1 MMEVRPY
8 TGRPSPRQQHKP
20 VAIPLLDLEKAADPK
35 GYLPD
40 EGLVDAVNVA
50 LLLQQPLL
58 LTGEPGTGKT
68 QLGYS
73 IAWELGLSPPL
84 VFETKSTSLSRD
96 LFYTFDNV
104 RRFQTAH
111 KADEDINPKLFIQF
125 NALGLA
131 ILRTLD
137 PAKAAG
143 YFAAGAELHRLVQ
156 RSVVLIDEIDKAP
169 RDFPNDILNEIEK
182 LYFRIPELG
191 VEPIQASQ
199 ALRPIVVI
207 TSNSEKS
214 LPDAF
219 LRRCIFYHIPF
230 PDETRLEEIVLSRLS
245 SLSAGPQT
253 ALTGILDFFERLRQ
267 AQTGLRKKPGT
278 AELLNWVAAL
288 IGVGVE
294 PAAPLKPQAEKA
306 VRTLSALAKHPE
318 DQVRV
323 IGLFKTWIHE

>member
-1 MMEVRPY
+1 MIEVRPY
-8 TGRPSPRQQHKP
+8 TGRPSPRQPHLP
-20 VAIPLLDLEKAADPK
+20 VALSMLDLEKAAAPK
-35 GYLPD
+35 GYIPD

-68 QLGYS
+68 QLAYS
-73 IAWELGLSPPL
+73 IAWELGLSEPF
-84 VFETKSTSLSRD
+84 VFETKSTSLSHD

-104 RRFQTAH
+104 RRFQAAH
-111 KADEDINPKLFIQF
+111 KPSQDIDPRLFIQF

-137 PAKAAG
+137 PAETAK
-143 YFAAGAELHRLVQ
+143 YIPAGAEMHQHPQ

-182 LYFRIPELG
+182 LYFRIPELSTG
-191 VEPIQASQ
+191 TIQATQ
-199 ALRPIVVI
+199 TLRPIVVI

-230 PDETRLEEIVLSRLS
+230 PDETRLEEIVLSRISGLT
-245 SLSAGPQT
+245 AGPNT
-253 ALTGILDFFERLRQ
+253 ALSGILDFFERLRQ
-267 AQTGLRKKPGT
+267 PLADLRKKPGT
-278 AELLNWVAAL
+278 AELLNWVAVMV
-288 IGVGVE
+288 GVGID
-294 PAAPLKPQAEKA
+294 PAQPLKSQAEKA

-318 DQVRV
+318 DQARV
-323 IGLFKTWIHE
+323 LGMFKAWIHE

>member
-1 MMEVRPY
+1 MTEARPY
-8 TGRPSPRQQHKP
+8 SGRPSPRQPQEP
-20 VAIPLLDLEKAADPK
+20 LPLPLLDMEKAADPK
-35 GYLPD
+35 GYIPD

-68 QLGYS
+68 QLAYS
-73 IAWELGLSPPL
+73 IAWELGLAEPL

-104 RRFQTAH
+104 RRFQASH
-111 KADEDINPKLFIQF
+111 KADEDIDPRLFIQF

-131 ILRTLD
+131 ILQTLD
-137 PAKAAG
+137 PSEAAR
-143 YFAAGAELHRLVQ
+143 YLPPGAELHQRVR

-182 LYFRIPELG
+182 LYFRIPELRTG
-191 VEPIQASQ
+191 PILAGS

-230 PDETRLEEIVLSRLS
+230 PDETRLEEIVLSRVSGLS
-245 SLSAGPQT
+245 SGT
-253 ALTGILDFFERLRQ
+253 GTVLTGVLDFFERLRQ
-267 AQTGLRKKPGT
+267 PQAGLRKKPGT

-288 IGVGVE
+288 MGVGIE
-294 PAAPLKPQAEKA
+294 PAVALKSQAEKA

>member
-1 MMEVRPY
+1 MIEVRPY
-8 TGRPSPRQQHKP
+8 TGRPSPRQPNVP
-20 VAIPLLDLEKAADPK
+20 VALPMLDLERAADPK

-40 EGLVDAVNVA
+40 EGLADAVNVA

-68 QLGYS
+68 QLAYS
-73 IAWELGLSPPL
+73 IAWELGLSQPL
-84 VFETKSTSLSRD
+84 VFDTKSTSLSRD

-104 RRFQTAH
+104 RRFQAAH
-111 KADEDINPKLFIQF
+111 KPSEDIDPRLFIQF

-131 ILRTLD
+131 ILRTLN
-137 PAKAAG
+137 PVEMAKYMPPGAAIHQQ
-143 YFAAGAELHRLVQ
+143 AQ
-156 RSVVLIDEIDKAP
+156 RSIVLIDEIDKAP

-191 VEPIQASQ
+191 TEPIQASQ
-199 ALRPIVVI
+199 DIRPIVVI

-230 PDETRLEEIVLSRLS
+230 PGETRLEEIVLSRISGLT
-245 SLSAGPQT
+245 AGSNT

-267 AQTGLRKKPGT
+267 SLADLRKKPGT
-278 AELLNWVAAL
+278 AELLNWVAVM
-288 IGVGVE
+288 IGVGID
-294 PAAPLKPQAEKA
+294 PLKPLKSQAEKA

-318 DQVRV
+318 DQARV
-323 IGLFKTWIHE
+323 LSLFKTWIHE